1 MRERIAVFLCE
12 FLFFYRAENLCYQF
26 GHGQELK
33 PQFRKIVCLVC
44 ACFARK
50 RINENLFEAYSY
62 TDVQLRRRNASR
74 NSARVLVW

>member
-26 GHGQELK
+26 RQGQELK
-33 PQFRKIVCLVC
+33 PQFRKIVCLVS

-50 RINENLFEAYSY
+50 RILENLVRY
-62 TDVQLRRRNASR
+62 TCANLYHFPSGRLPRLRSQ
-74 NSARVLVW
+74 